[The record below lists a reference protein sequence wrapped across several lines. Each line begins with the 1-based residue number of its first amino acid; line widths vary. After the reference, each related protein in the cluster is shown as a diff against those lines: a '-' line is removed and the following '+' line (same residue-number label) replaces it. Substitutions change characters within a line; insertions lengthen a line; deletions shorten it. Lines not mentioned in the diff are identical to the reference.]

1 MRFAAVIR
9 QEHAP
14 APSPQPVRR
23 PVSDELTRGAQ
34 PIAPRPQEVPD
45 DLDQLV
51 RLVGEW

>member
-14 APSPQPVRR
+14 APSPQPMSHSV
-23 PVSDELTRGAQ
+23 PDELTGDAQ
-34 PIAPRPQEVPD
+34 PTAPLPEEMP
-45 DLDQLV
+45 LDQRV